1 MKMKILFLM
10 AVMATAAP
18 RSAVCQ
24 HITYYHDENVMRGA
38 ILSEMGQGDVPEYY
52 QWFPLNQ
59 THYAKNIHSYPKMVE
74 RMAALLTLRREE
86 AYADSIRSSYESRA
100 KEETWNF
107 ADRSINIVDGMSFAS
122 KGEQAR
128 EMIRELENK
137 VQFIIPYGG
146 TADEYLLWKQKIQCL
161 KQAVDILSSNFL
173 SKGYAGYM
181 PNSQRETQYNN
192 ILSDLDKYKR
202 NLDICIIGWKAQK
215 KITNYKVQRLNYKVY
230 KKRVK
235 TTARNSLAH
244 WQQNIYKTIN
254 AKK

>member
-1 MKMKILFLM
+1 MLALS
-10 AVMATAAP
+10 VN
-18 RSAVCQ
+18 SQ
-24 HITYYHDENVMRGA
+24 HVTYYHDNGFMNQFLVDETGA
-38 ILSEMGQGDVPEYY
+38 GALPSFYSLFHKDYYASALGQ
-52 QWFPLNQ
+52 N
-59 THYAKNIHSYPKMVE
+59 KMVA
-74 RMAALLTLRREE
+74 RMADLLLLKQEE
-86 AYADSIRSSYESRA
+86 AYADSIRSYYESRA
-100 KEETWNF
+100 KEEAWNF
-107 ADRSINIVDGMSFAS
+107 ADRSINVVDGLSFAS

-202 NLDICIIGWKAQK
+202 NLDICIVGWKAQK
-215 KITNYKVQRLNYKVY
+215 KITAYKVQRLNYRVY

-244 WQQNIYKTIN
+244 WQQNIYKSIN
-254 AKK
+254 AIKKE